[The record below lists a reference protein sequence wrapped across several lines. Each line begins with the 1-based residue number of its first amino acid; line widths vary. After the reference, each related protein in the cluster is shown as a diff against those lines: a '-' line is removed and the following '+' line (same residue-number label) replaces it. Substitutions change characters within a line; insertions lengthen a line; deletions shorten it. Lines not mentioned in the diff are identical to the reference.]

1 MSHAPYHSAKILFY
15 FCATNFFRSAFS
27 SLATRKI
34 DASSPPSVA
43 TAKGRNSILWT
54 SFKNKPTFRKNT
66 TTFLT
71 FSTGLKQE
79 IITRRNN
86 IRPEVKFL
94 SHSTSSRAHHAHIR
108 CFPIFAFTPSP
119 HPFNTLIHK
128 TLRVKTSPSSAFTF
142 LHPFSPLYPTPSV
155 KVFRGETFT
164 LIILQFKPLRH
175 KGEEVKAKIEKQ
187 WMRAQCAREAKMPS
201 PHRGLHA
208 PLASTIARGKKTT
221 VGNKVFHYRTGHKNA
236 PISPH
241 SGASCRRH
249 YENKRKKFATSKIMR
264 NFVA

>member
-1 MSHAPYHSAKILFY
+1 MGKTCAATAARALCADARNTRGDARDADRQKRRSGTNSRRVFRKISHAPYHSAKILFY

-86 IRPEVKFL
+86 IRQKVKFL
-94 SHSTSSRAHHAHIR
+94 AHFASHARITRTSAVFRFLPSLLHLLFQHTNTQNITGEG
-108 CFPIFAFTPSP
+108 FTLFCLHLPSP
-119 HPFNTLIHK
+119 VLHLI
-128 TLRVKTSPSSAFTF
+128 PA
-142 LHPFSPLYPTPSV
+142 PSV
-155 KVFRGETFT
+155 KAFRGEAFT

-175 KGEEVKAKIEKQ
+175 KGEDVKAKIEKQ
-187 WMRAQCAREAKMPS
+187 WMRA
-201 PHRGLHA
+201 
-208 PLASTIARGKKTT
+208 
-221 VGNKVFHYRTGHKNA
+221 
-236 PISPH
+236 
-241 SGASCRRH
+241 
-249 YENKRKKFATSKIMR
+249 
-264 NFVA
+264 

>member
-1 MSHAPYHSAKILFY
+1 MDEGKTCAATAARALCADARNTRGDARDADRQKRRSGTNSRRVFRKISHAPYHSAKILFY
-15 FCATNFFRSAFS
+15 FCAANFFRSAFS

-86 IRPEVKFL
+86 IRQKVKFL
-94 SHSTSSRAHHAHIR
+94 AHFVPHARITRTSAVFRFLPSLLHLLFQHTNTQNITGEG
-108 CFPIFAFTPSP
+108 FTLFCLHLPSP
-119 HPFNTLIHK
+119 VL
-128 TLRVKTSPSSAFTF
+128 
-142 LHPFSPLYPTPSV
+142 PLYPAPSV
-155 KVFRGETFT
+155 KAFWGESFT
-164 LIILQFKPLRH
+164 LITLQFKPLRY

-187 WMRAQCAREAKMPS
+187 WMRA
-201 PHRGLHA
+201 
-208 PLASTIARGKKTT
+208 
-221 VGNKVFHYRTGHKNA
+221 
-236 PISPH
+236 
-241 SGASCRRH
+241 
-249 YENKRKKFATSKIMR
+249 
-264 NFVA
+264 

>member
-27 SLATRKI
+27 SLATRKN
-34 DASSPPSVA
+34 DASSPPSAA

-94 SHSTSSRAHHAHIR
+94 AHSTSSHAHHARTTFFRFLPSLLHLLFQHTNTQNITGEG
-108 CFPIFAFTPSP
+108 FTLFCLHLPSP
-119 HPFNTLIHK
+119 VL
-128 TLRVKTSPSSAFTF
+128 
-142 LHPFSPLYPTPSV
+142 PLYPTPSV
-155 KVFRGETFT
+155 KAFRGEAFT
-164 LIILQFKPLRH
+164 LIALQFKPLRH
-175 KGEEVKAKIEKQ
+175 KGEEVKAKIGKT
-187 WMRAQCAREAKMPS
+187 WCARNARAKQKIRHRTEGKTHLRLDNHPRQKNDGREQGFS
-201 PHRGLHA
+201 QPHRPQKHPHFIPFRSEL
-208 PLASTIARGKKTT
+208 
-221 VGNKVFHYRTGHKNA
+221 
-236 PISPH
+236 SP
-241 SGASCRRH
+241 
-249 YENKRKKFATSKIMR
+249 TL
-264 NFVA
+264 